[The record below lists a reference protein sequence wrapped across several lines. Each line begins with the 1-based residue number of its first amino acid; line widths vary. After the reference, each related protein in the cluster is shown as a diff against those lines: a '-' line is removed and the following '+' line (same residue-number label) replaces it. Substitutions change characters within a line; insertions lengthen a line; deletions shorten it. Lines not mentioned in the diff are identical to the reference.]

1 MYKKEKW
8 LTLFILVL
16 AFGFLLNPYIVMAGG
31 QKQADGTTG
40 RNTITVWAWDDNF
53 NIAIMKT
60 AAARYRE
67 LKNVDFNIEIIS
79 SSKEDVYKKLQTGL
93 ASGGRNLP
101 DIVLIEDY
109 SFYQYVGA
117 YSKYFYPLHDILDY
131 SQFSPYKVQVMTFD
145 GKRYGVPFDTGVCA
159 TFFRDDILKQA
170 GFTIEDITDITWDRF
185 LEIGKEVEAKT
196 GVKMTIANG
205 TNWSSFFR
213 MMIQSAGAW
222 YFDGNNNLTIANN
235 AALKETFETI
245 KKLRDA
251 GVILECAD
259 DSQLAGAIN
268 NGMTVSVINAAWRV
282 STVKAEPSQSG
293 KWRVATMP
301 RLNNP
306 KAVNA
311 SNTGGSSWYVIEN
324 NQPKDII
331 NDFLKT
337 IYAGDRTFYDKIL
350 VEQGA
355 VCAWLPSQSGAAYAV
370 GDPFFG
376 NQKVNLFF
384 AQQLPKIPPVNYG
397 QYVPEANTAVNSALF
412 NYLQGTI
419 TVDEALKQA
428 EVQLKNQIQ

>member
-1 MYKKEKW
+1 MMGKRNV
-8 LTLFILVL
+8 LFFFTVL
-16 AFGFLLNPYIVMAGG
+16 ALFWAANPLALRAGAK
-31 QKQADGTTG
+31 KQTSPGAQTVS
-40 RNTITVWAWDDNF
+40 VWAWDDNF

-67 LKNVDFNIEIIS
+67 LNPGTDFDIQITS

-93 ASGGRNLP
+93 ASGGKNLP

-117 YSKYFYPLHDILDY
+117 YTKYFYPLNDVLDY
-131 SQFSPYKVQVMTFD
+131 SQFSPYKVQVMTLG

-159 TFFRDDILKQA
+159 TFYRNDILEKA
-170 GFTIEDITDITWDRF
+170 GFTGADITNITWDKF
-185 LEIGKEVEAKT
+185 LEIGEQVEAKT

-213 MMIQSAGAW
+213 MIIQSAGSW
-222 YFDGNNNLTIANN
+222 YVDANNNITIANN
-235 AALKETFETI
+235 SVLRETFETI

-268 NGMTVSVINAAWRV
+268 GGMTASVINAAWRV

-293 KWRVATMP
+293 LWRVTTMP
-301 RLNNP
+301 RLNS
-306 KAVNA
+306 ARASNA

-324 NQPKDII
+324 NQPKEII

-337 IYAGDRTFYDKIL
+337 IYAGDSSFYDKIL
-350 VEQGA
+350 VDQGA
-355 VCAWLPSQSGAAYAV
+355 VCAWLPSQNGAAYSV
-370 GDPFFG
+370 GDPFFDG
-376 NQKVNLFF
+376 QKVNLFF
-384 AQQLPKIPPVNYG
+384 AEQLPLIPPVNYG
-397 QYVPEANTAVNSALF
+397 QYVPEANTAVNSALY
-412 NYLQGTI
+412 NYLQGSV
-419 TVDEALKQA
+419 TVDEALRRA
-428 EVQLKNQIQ
+428 EEQLRNQIR

>member
-1 MYKKEKW
+1 MVKKEKW
-8 LTLFILVL
+8 FIGLVMILAL
-16 AFGFLLNPYIVMAGG
+16 AFAANPLRVDAGG
-31 QKQADGTTG
+31 QAQPAGK
-40 RNTITVWAWDDNF
+40 NTITVWAWDDNF

-60 AAARYRE
+60 AVARYKE
-67 LKNVDFNIEIIS
+67 LRPDVDFNVEIIS

-109 SFYQYVGA
+109 SFYQYVSA
-117 YSKYFYPLHDILDY
+117 YSKYFYPLNDVLDY
-131 SQFSPYKVQVMTFD
+131 SQFSPYKVQVMTLN

-159 TFFRDDILKQA
+159 NFFRHDILEKA
-170 GFTIEDITDITWDRF
+170 GFTDADITDITWDRF
-185 LEIGKEVEAKT
+185 LEIGKVVEQKT

-213 MMIQSAGAW
+213 MMIQSGGAW
-222 YFDGNNNLTIANN
+222 YFDANNNMTITNN
-235 AALKETFETI
+235 AVLRETFETI

-259 DSQLAGAIN
+259 DSQLAGALN
-268 NGMTVSVINAAWRV
+268 NGTTASVINAAWRV

-293 KWRVATMP
+293 QWRVTTMP
-301 RLNNP
+301 RLNNA
-306 KAVNA
+306 KGVNA

-324 NQPKDII
+324 NQPKDLV

-337 IYAGDRTFYDKIL
+337 IFAGDQSFYNKIL
-350 VEQGA
+350 VDQGA
-355 VCAWLPSQSGAAYAV
+355 VCAWLPSQSGPAYSV

-376 NQKVNLFF
+376 GQKVNLFF
-384 AQQLPKIPPVNYG
+384 AEQLPKIPPVNYG

-412 NYLQGTI
+412 NYLQGNITI
-419 TVDEALKQA
+419 DEALKRA
-428 EVQLKNQIQ
+428 EDQLKNQIQ